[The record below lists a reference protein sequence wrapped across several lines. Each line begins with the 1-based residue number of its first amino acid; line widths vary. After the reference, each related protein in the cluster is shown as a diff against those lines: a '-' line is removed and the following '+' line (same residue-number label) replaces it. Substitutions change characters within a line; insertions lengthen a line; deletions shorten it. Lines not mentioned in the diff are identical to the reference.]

1 MSFVRIRFNLEP
13 FHKHLNQINSGF
25 YVSRRMFTLIYLM
38 GVEHLDKYKIS
49 NFDSMNFLKIIERE
63 RLFECFC
70 QPTEISKHD

>member
-49 NFDSMNFLKIIERE
+49 NFDSMNF
-63 RLFECFC
+63 
-70 QPTEISKHD
+70 